1 MSFTTSPALG
11 AVATQ
16 YSAYLGA
23 HPGSLT
29 VATQAATTNVQWLH
43 DSLVPLI
50 GALTEQ
56 EYLSVDTFTGMLS
69 YTDAPDKE
77 VHFGMPPR
85 PEIPVLDLAYVPPVA
100 AIEAATPLK
109 ALTMMFAGDDSGIIA
124 ASESWASASRRMLQA
139 SESLQSA
146 AALLAGTTE
155 GSAFSMAEQAISTI
169 ANQCATVAANS
180 TAMATSMLQLPPIR
194 VAAHAQLVAMEAENA
209 AEATA
214 AGVATGGAGAAA
226 IAAKSQAQVAAF
238 VSGYLQPALDT
249 ARPLVTNLTV
259 PVVNHTGTGAL
270 HSGGAATMAAQET
283 VTQVAGGATAPGAG
297 QAAAQPNAATPQTG
311 QVATT
316 PAGASQA
323 AQVGQTSPGPAGA
336 IQNASGGAQ
345 AASPASATAGRS
357 TANGMAAPGPGA
369 GGRSTPTGTTS
380 PGSPR
385 NIAGGVTQPLLPKG
399 VSVTAPRSP
408 STGHTIGGGP
418 HAGSGTTQN
427 GAGARGAVPGTGG
440 ATPAAGNGNG
450 AHGHRAGSA
459 GSAPVGTG
467 GQKGTKTGQGKGA
480 STGSLFSSGQ
490 GKRLK
495 TRRTTVGGS
504 LLDTYFRR
512 QFLGE
517 KKTTVK
523 KVIR

>member
-1 MSFTTSPALG
+1 M
-11 AVATQ
+11 ATQ

-124 ASESWASASRRMLQA
+124 ASESWASAGRRMLQA

-146 AALLAGTTE
+146 AALIAGTTE

-209 AEATA
+209 P
-214 AGVATGGAGAAA
+214 
-226 IAAKSQAQVAAF
+226 KLPLQV
-238 VSGYLQPALDT
+238 LP
-249 ARPLVTNLTV
+249 P
-259 PVVNHTGTGAL
+259 
-270 HSGGAATMAAQET
+270 
-283 VTQVAGGATAPGAG
+283 AG
-297 QAAAQPNAATPQTG
+297 QVLPLLRQNPRRR
-311 QVATT
+311 
-316 PAGASQA
+316 SQLSFP
-323 AQVGQTSPGPAGA
+323 VTCNP
-336 IQNASGGAQ
+336 
-345 AASPASATAGRS
+345 RS
-357 TANGMAAPGPGA
+357 T
-369 GGRSTPTGTTS
+369 
-380 PGSPR
+380 
-385 NIAGGVTQPLLPKG
+385 
-399 VSVTAPRSP
+399 
-408 STGHTIGGGP
+408 
-418 HAGSGTTQN
+418 
-427 GAGARGAVPGTGG
+427 
-440 ATPAAGNGNG
+440 
-450 AHGHRAGSA
+450 
-459 GSAPVGTG
+459 
-467 GQKGTKTGQGKGA
+467 
-480 STGSLFSSGQ
+480 
-490 GKRLK
+490 
-495 TRRTTVGGS
+495 RRV
-504 LLDTYFRR
+504 LW
-512 QFLGE
+512 
-517 KKTTVK
+517 
-523 KVIR
+523 